1 MRYAAVPPFSNPCP
15 GRLDGGGYTRKRR
28 QQVRLYLFAV
38 IPYSRPDRLRRKN
51 LRTTLVQSLQS
62 VSLLDSNFT
71 SSAALGLENW
81 TGRGTGR
88 LFVEAGENGQE
99 LEVRFILLIN

>member
-1 MRYAAVPPFSNPCP
+1 M
-15 GRLDGGGYTRKRR
+15 
-28 QQVRLYLFAV
+28 
-38 IPYSRPDRLRRKN
+38 
-51 LRTTLVQSLQS
+51 QSLQS

-81 TGRGTGR
+81 TGRGIGR

-99 LEVRFILLIN
+99 LEVCFSLLKIYMEYLI